1 MSFFI
6 NITLIF
12 FLFIYIIGIGG
23 RMKLVYKNK
32 DIDLYEC
39 KNFFSRLKGFMFTK
53 NIDKALLFDRCNSIH
68 TFFMKENIDVIMCD
82 EDNKILFY
90 YKDLPRGKI
99 ILPKCG
105 VKRVF
110 ETPSGYF
117 DIEVGKRMIINEN

>member
-23 RMKLVYKNK
+23 RMKLIYKNK

-39 KNFFSRLKGFMFTK
+39 KDFFSRLKGFMFTK

-82 EDNKILFY
+82 KDSKILFFY
-90 YKDLPRGKI
+90 NDLSRNKV
-99 ILPKCG
+99 ILPKKG
-105 VKRVF
+105 VTKVF
-110 ETPSGYF
+110 ETPSNYF
-117 DIEVGKRMIINEN
+117 DIKINERMIIK